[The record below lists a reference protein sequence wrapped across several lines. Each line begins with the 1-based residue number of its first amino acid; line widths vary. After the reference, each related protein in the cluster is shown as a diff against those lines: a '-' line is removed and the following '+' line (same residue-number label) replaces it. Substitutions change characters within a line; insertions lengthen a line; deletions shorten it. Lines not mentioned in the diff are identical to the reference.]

1 MREARQSGCYAQALR
16 RRVKFQ
22 DAVTTAK
29 PYSVGIVGWADQY
42 IYCNGMLCYTQN
54 ENKEFFLLDLHQSA
68 PNEIVINVDELLATT
83 NQILASEKYELRPIH
98 YSDNILSWLY
108 IPLGNTGRNKLFVT
122 NIERRAIFPPIDIDS
137 RQKLFVRNNSD
148 YLYCGTYPDTGDDD
162 DNFWKLQCFSIGREE
177 WLNGVL
183 ELKEV
188 AGSDVGTTAAFE
200 IFGHLFH
207 AASSVQPTAFGED
220 VYLSRYYG
228 VRYPLGVCRAEDKQL
243 LSESMFRRDH
253 REGPINDRW
262 STLSLE
268 KNPKTGVLEVVE
280 CRREHSA
287 KGDGNSKTAYRTAV
301 QICNGDFADDF
312 LVREGSEQKLV
323 EVCGFQDQAPNLKE
337 CPSTPHRGDDGFTEP
352 LVTSNNCFMRSY
364 NIHCEAFIDLFNLA
378 AADGLSSGLK
388 IRTISRSQAV
398 RHEQPDSQ
406 ETGNEAN
413 RVESVISYWPP
424 QTDSDE
430 TCDGSKY
437 LAHALRVQ
445 EPHWD
450 IFGLAD
456 EQSLVYIQGGRETKD
471 LNPLVFISFEPSI
484 KLPGVCKWLGATAE
498 QHICEVEPHSG
509 TTVKRRGLVTP
520 VVVSSDCINQRP

>member
-1 MREARQSGCYAQALR
+1 MQKLPFDLMFDIAKRLAPQDVWSLRHVCKQFDYLTQNETIAKATLEKHAAYSIEMKEARQSGCYAQALR

-29 PYSVGIVGWADQY
+29 PYSVGIVAWADQY

-54 ENKEFFLLDLHQSA
+54 ETKEFFLLNLHQPA

-83 NQILASEKYELRPIH
+83 NQILPNEKYELRPIH

-108 IPLGNTGRNKLFVT
+108 IPLENTGRNKLF
-122 NIERRAIFPPIDIDS
+122 
-137 RQKLFVRNNSD
+137 
-148 YLYCGTYPDTGDDD
+148 
-162 DNFWKLQCFSIGREE
+162 
-177 WLNGVL
+177 
-183 ELKEV
+183 EV
-188 AGSDVGTTAAFE
+188 VGSDVGTTAAFE
-200 IFGHLFH
+200 IFGHHFY

-253 REGPINDRW
+253 REGPINDIW

-287 KGDGNSKTAYRTAV
+287 KGDGNSRTAYRTAV
-301 QICNGDFADDF
+301 QICNGDFSDDF
-312 LVREGSEQKLV
+312 LVGEGSEQKLV
-323 EVCGFQDQAPNLKE
+323 EFCGFQGQAPNLKE
-337 CPSTPHRGDDGFTEP
+337 YQSTPHRGDDGFTEP

-364 NIHCEAFIDLFNLA
+364 NIHCEAFIDLFNLT
-378 AADGLSSGLK
+378 AADGLSSGLN

-398 RHEQPDSQ
+398 THEQPDSQ
-406 ETGNEAN
+406 EMGNKAK
-413 RVESVISYWPP
+413 RVESIISYWPP
-424 QTDSDE
+424 QTHPDGNCDE
-430 TCDGSKY
+430 SKY

-450 IFGLAD
+450 IFGVAD
-456 EQSLVYIQGGRETKD
+456 DRSLVYIQGDRETKD
-471 LNPLVFISFEPSI
+471 LNPLVFISFDPSI
-484 KLPGVCKWLGATAE
+484 KLPGVWKWLGPTAE
-498 QHICEVEPHSG
+498 QRTCEVEPHSG
-509 TTVKRRGLVTP
+509 ATAKRRGLVTP

>member
-1 MREARQSGCYAQALR
+1 MQKLPFELVFDIAKQLAPKDVWSLRRVCKQFKYLTQNETIARAILEKHAAYSIEMKEARQSGYYAQALR

-29 PYSVGIVGWADQY
+29 PYSVGIVAWADQY

-54 ENKEFFLLDLHQSA
+54 ETKEFFLLDLHQSA

-98 YSDNILSWLY
+98 YSENILSWLY
-108 IPLGNTGRNKLFVT
+108 IPLENTGRNKLFVT

-137 RQKLFVRNNSD
+137 RQKLFVRNNSN
-148 YLYCGTYPDTGDDD
+148 YLYCGTYPDTGDDNDTGDNDTGDDD
-162 DNFWKLQCFSIGREE
+162 DNFWKLQCFNIGRKE

-200 IFGHLFH
+200 IFGQHFY

-253 REGPINDRW
+253 REGPINEIW

-287 KGDGNSKTAYRTAV
+287 KGDGNSRTAYRTAV
-301 QICNGDFADDF
+301 QIRNGDFSDDF

-323 EVCGFQDQAPNLKE
+323 EFCGSQGQAPNLKE
-337 CPSTPHRGDDGFTEP
+337 YPSTPHRGDDGFTEP

-364 NIHCEAFIDLFNLA
+364 NIHYEAFIDLFNLT
-378 AADGLSSGLK
+378 AADGLSSGLN

-398 RHEQPDSQ
+398 THEQPDSQ
-406 ETGNEAN
+406 EMGNKAKQ
-413 RVESVISYWPP
+413 VESIISYWPP
-424 QTDSDE
+424 QTHPDE
-430 TCDGSKY
+430 KCDGSKY

-450 IFGLAD
+450 IFGVAD
-456 EQSLVYIQGGRETKD
+456 DRSLVYIQGG
-471 LNPLVFISFEPSI
+471 
-484 KLPGVCKWLGATAE
+484 
-498 QHICEVEPHSG
+498 
-509 TTVKRRGLVTP
+509 
-520 VVVSSDCINQRP
+520 